1 LSTEDVNKLVKLVV
15 NAKRYDFDVKKFVG
29 KLSNIKEIEKKG
41 DLEAIVSYSQRR

>member
-1 LSTEDVNKLVKLVV
+1 VV

-29 KLSNIKEIEKKG
+29 KLSNIKEIERKKG